1 MAGEQQ
7 QQGDKKIGFKT
18 IVLLK
23 DQTLGVGSYG
33 SVCKA
38 KCDDLLCAA
47 KIIHPTLFDP
57 TALHQIAPHR
67 EHRLPIRRFEVECE
81 FLSTV
86 RHPNIV
92 QYLGTHQDP
101 ETRLPVLLM
110 ELMDD
115 SLTHFLE
122 SSPQPT
128 PYHIQVNVCHDI
140 SRALSFLHSNGIVH
154 RDLSSN
160 NVLLIGNIRAKL
172 TDFGMAS
179 LGDLNPQ
186 ATRFTNTIC
195 PGTDVYMPPEAVQ
208 DKPVYTEK
216 IDCFSFG
223 VIAVQTLIREFP
235 KPGDR
240 MMTVHD
246 PRYPRPLKM
255 SVPEIERRQNHISRV
270 DPNHPL
276 LPIALDCLKDA
287 DGERPSAQQLCERL
301 AALKESAKYKNASE
315 RVKDSRGK
323 EGEYEQLQHVIDQ
336 KDATIAEKEQQLR
349 QCREELTQQIQK
361 LEKDKQQVEQE
372 RDRIVQ
378 EKNHQHSQQIQQLE
392 REKQHII
399 REKERELGRVNQ
411 QLEESERLIA
421 DFGKRNI
428 ELEEEVRVLR
438 SQVQGKDGGAK
449 AGAVSRTDFK
459 LRWRDGKRA
468 PCEMIRFC
476 DAVVLN
482 GTMYCGYDAN
492 CKVYA
497 YHISSSSWS
506 LTPDTPCGG
515 FALAVID
522 GLLTAVGGYGADGL
536 KNTNK
541 LLSLTGEGS
550 GRRWTEKFP
559 PMPTERCSVSALCTG
574 TTLIVAGGRGRG
586 RGDKNE
592 TLKTVEVLNTE
603 TREWYTAADLPQ
615 PLAMSSTALCGDLV
629 YLLGGVDKDKNFT
642 KLVYSCSLTSLLF
655 STGSKSLGG
664 RLVSTLTR
672 SSKGSPWNRV
682 ADLPVELST
691 AVSLHGQLLAIGGED
706 SKFEPTTAVHMYQP
720 TTNSWEVISHMTT
733 VRRCCLSAV
742 LPDNQLMVVGGWT
755 TSNKK
760 CDSVEFGTV
769 F

>member
-7 QQGDKKIGFKT
+7 QQGDKRIGFKT

-23 DQTLGVGSYG
+23 DQTLGIGSYG

-67 EHRLPIRRFEVECE
+67 EHRLPIRRFQLECE

-101 ETRLPVLLM
+101 NTELPVLLM

-122 SSPQPT
+122 SSPQPI

-140 SRALSFLHSNGIVH
+140 TRALSFLHSNGIVH

-172 TDFGMAS
+172 TDFGMAR
-179 LGDLNPQ
+179 LGDLNLQ
-186 ATRFTNTIC
+186 ATRFTNTTC

-208 DKPVYTEK
+208 DKPMYTEK

-223 VIAVQTLIREFP
+223 VIAVQTLTREFP

-255 SVPEIERRQNHISRV
+255 SVPEIERRQNHISQV

-301 AALKESAKYKNASE
+301 AALKETAKYKNASE

-323 EGEYEQLQHVIDQ
+323 EGEYEQLQHIIDQ

-349 QCREELTQQIQK
+349 QCREELTQQKNQQIQQTNQENQQQSQQIQR
-361 LEKDKQQVEQE
+361 LERDKRQVEQE

-378 EKNHQHSQQIQQLE
+378 EKE
-392 REKQHII
+392 RQ
-399 REKERELGRVNQ
+399 LGRVNQ
-411 QLEESERLIA
+411 QLEESERLVA

-428 ELEEEVRVLR
+428 ELKEELR
-438 SQVQGKDGGAK
+438 MLRNQVQEKDGGAK
-449 AGAVSRTDFK
+449 PGAMSRTDFK
-459 LRWRDGKRA
+459 LRWREGEKA
-468 PCEMIRFC
+468 PCEMRRYS
-476 DAVVLN
+476 DAVVHN
-482 GTMYCGYDAN
+482 GTVYCRYDTN
-492 CKVYA
+492 NKVYA

-506 LTPDTPCGG
+506 LIPDTPYEGI
-515 FALAVID
+515 ALAVID
-522 GLLTAVGGYGADGL
+522 GLLTTVGGYGDDG

-559 PMPTERCSVSALCTG
+559 PMLTKRYAMSALCTG
-574 TTLIVAGGRGRG
+574 TTLIIAGGWGR
-586 RGDKNE
+586 RGDRDEVLN
-592 TLKTVEVLNTE
+592 TVEVLNTE
-603 TREWYTAADLPQ
+603 TREWHTATHLPQ
-615 PLAMSSTALCGDLV
+615 PLMLSSIALCGDLV
-629 YLLGGVDKDKNFT
+629 YLLGGVNKNKT
-642 KLVYSCSLTSLLF
+642 YTNSVYSCLLTSLLF
-655 STGSKSLGG
+655 STGSKTLGG

-672 SSKGSPWNRV
+672 SSKGSTWNRV
-682 ADLPVELST
+682 ADLPIKVST
-691 AVSLHGQLLAIGGED
+691 AVSLHGRLLAIGGAD
-706 SKFEPTTAVHMYQP
+706 SKGEPTTAVHMYQP

-733 VRRCCLSAV
+733 PRSTCLSAV

-755 TSNKK
+755 TGNKR
-760 CDSVEFGTV
+760 CDSVEFGIV
-769 F
+769 

>member
-7 QQGDKKIGFKT
+7 QQGEKKIGFKT

-23 DQTLGVGSYG
+23 DQTLGIGSYG

-67 EHRLPIRRFEVECE
+67 EHRLPIRRFQLECE

-122 SSPQPT
+122 SSPQPI
-128 PYHIQVNVCHDI
+128 PYHIQVNVCHNI

-160 NVLLIGNIRAKL
+160 NVLLIGNIRVKL
-172 TDFGMAS
+172 TDFGMAR

-186 ATRFTNTIC
+186 ATRFTNTMC
-195 PGTDVYMPPEAVQ
+195 PGTDVYMPPEVVQ

-223 VIAVQTLIREFP
+223 VIAVQTLTREFP

-240 MMTVHD
+240 QMIVND

-255 SVPEIERRQNHISRV
+255 DVPEIERRQNHISRV

-301 AALKESAKYKNASE
+301 AALKETAKYKNASE
-315 RVKDSRGK
+315 RAKDSRGK

-336 KDATIAEKEQQLR
+336 KDATIAEKERQLR
-349 QCREELTQQIQK
+349 QCREELTQQNQQIQQK
-361 LEKDKQQVEQE
+361 DQEIQQQRQQIQRLERDKRQIEQE
-372 RDRIVQ
+372 RDQAVQ
-378 EKNHQHSQQIQQLE
+378 
-392 REKQHII
+392 
-399 REKERELGRVNQ
+399 EKERELGRVNQ
-411 QLEESERLIA
+411 QLEESESSRLIA
-421 DFGKRNI
+421 DFGKRNT

-449 AGAVSRTDFK
+449 AGAVSRTDIK
-459 LRWRDGKRA
+459 LRWREGEKA
-468 PCEMIRFC
+468 PCEMGRYS
-476 DAVVLN
+476 DTVVHN
-482 GTMYCGYDAN
+482 DTVYCKYDAID
-492 CKVYA
+492 KVYA

-515 FALAVID
+515 FALTVID
-522 GLLTAVGGYGADGL
+522 GLLTTVGGFGGARGE
-536 KNTNK
+536 NTNQ
-541 LLSLTGEGS
+541 LSSLTGEGS

-559 PMPTERCSVSALCTG
+559 PMPTKRYCVSALCTG
-574 TTLIVAGGRGRG
+574 TTLMVAGGY
-586 RGDKNE
+586 GDDGKAI
-592 TLKTVEVLNTE
+592 KSVEVLNTE
-603 TREWYTAADLPQ
+603 TREWHTAADLPQ
-615 PLAMSSTALCGDLV
+615 PLTQSSITLYGNLV
-629 YLLGGVDKDKNFT
+629 YLLGGYNKDKVAT
-642 KLVYSCSLTSLLF
+642 TSVYSCSLTSLLS
-655 STGSKSLGG
+655 STGPTSLGG

-682 ADLPVELST
+682 ADLPVNHST
-691 AVSLHGQLLAIGGED
+691 AVGLYGRLLAIGGED
-706 SKFEPTTAVHMYQP
+706 SEDKPTTAVHMYQP
-720 TTNSWEVISHMTT
+720 TTNSWDVISHMTT
-733 VRRCCLSAV
+733 PRSQCLSAV
-742 LPDNQLMVVGGWT
+742 LPDNQLMMVGGWT
-755 TSNKK
+755 TGGKK